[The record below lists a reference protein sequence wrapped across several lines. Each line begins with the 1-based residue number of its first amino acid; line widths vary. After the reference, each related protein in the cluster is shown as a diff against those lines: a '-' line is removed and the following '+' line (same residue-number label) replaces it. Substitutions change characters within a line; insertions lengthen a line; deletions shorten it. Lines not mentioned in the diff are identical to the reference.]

1 MYLVL
6 TMAGKY
12 SRFRLFG
19 SKVPKYLLPLGSE
32 TVLAAVIKNFLHSAP
47 YCKIKLIANRQD
59 QIFYPIVRSIMDKYG
74 VDSKSLIYIDDTSSQ
89 LETALCS
96 SDLIDHEESSYPLA
110 FTNIDTILTERYD
123 FFEALKRCAPEA
135 GLLDTFKG
143 SNKQYSYARV
153 DQQGRV
159 FDVVDKNVISSY
171 ACSGLYGFGSFYS
184 MAKMANDLLRIH
196 GEANFTDLYKKYI
209 VENKIVHARHTEN
222 PNNTIVLGTPEE
234 YVINIHRFK

>member
-19 SKVPKYLLPLGSE
+19 SKVPKYLLPLGSG
-32 TVLAAVIKNFLHSAP
+32 TILATIIKNFLNSAP
-47 YCKIKLIANRQD
+47 YCKLKLIANRQD

-74 VDSKSLIYIDDTSSQ
+74 VDRKSLIYVDDTSSQ

-96 SDLIDHEESSYPLA
+96 SELIDFKQFAYPLA
-110 FTNIDTILTERYD
+110 FANIDTVLAERHN
-123 FFEALKRCAPEA
+123 FFEALKKSGPET

-153 DQQGRV
+153 DEQGRV

-171 ACSGLYGFGSFYS
+171 ACSGLYGFGSYS
-184 MAKMANDLLRIH
+184 TMIEIATELLRTRR
-196 GEANFTDLYKKYI
+196 EANFTDLYNKYLSEDKE
-209 VENKIVHARHTEN
+209 VSALYTED
-222 PNNTIVLGTPEE
+222 PKNTIVLGTPEE

>member
-32 TVLAAVIKNFLHSAP
+32 TILATVIKNFIHSAP
-47 YCKIKLIANRQD
+47 YCKLKLIANRQD

-96 SDLIDHEESSYPLA
+96 SELINLEESNYPLA
-110 FTNIDTILTERYD
+110 FANIDTVLAERHD

-135 GLLDTFKG
+135 GLLDAFKG

-153 DQQGRV
+153 DEQGRV

-171 ACSGLYGFGSFYS
+171 ACSGLYGFGSYS
-184 MAKMANDLLRIH
+184 KMVEIATELLRIH

-209 VENKIVHARHTEN
+209 AENKMVNARYTED
-222 PNNTIVLGTPEE
+222 PKNTIVLGTPEE